1 MLKKFF
7 VSDYDFNVAEIKKEF
22 PIFETHPNLCY
33 LDSAA
38 STLTPRPVIDIMN
51 DYYKN
56 FSCNVHRGIYKL
68 SYEAT
73 ELYENSR
80 SVIAKFINADE
91 DEIIFTRGTS
101 QSLNLVASSY
111 GLQFINEGDEILT
124 SELEHHS
131 SHMPWLNIAKKKNA
145 TLKFISLTNEG
156 KITIENFLNS
166 LSEKTKIVVL
176 TFVSNVLGY
185 VTPLKE
191 IIKICHKRGI
201 IVSVDAAQAIPH
213 MKIDV
218 KDLDCD
224 FLSFSGH
231 KMCGPFGVGVLFGK
245 KKLLEMM
252 EPIEFGGDMADE
264 VNKFSC
270 SYKNIPHKFETGTP
284 AIPEV
289 IGLGEACKFLERV
302 GLEKIFHH
310 ENVLK
315 KKAVELLMAL
325 GEVEVYNKNSETG
338 IVSFNIKN
346 VHPHDAAMIYD
357 KNQICLRTGHH
368 CAQLCTKFLDQY
380 STTRASF
387 YFYNDIDD
395 VKKLV
400 DSVLEAKDFFKKL

>member
-1 MLKKFF
+1 
-7 VSDYDFNVAEIKKEF
+7 
-22 PIFETHPNLCY
+22 
-33 LDSAA
+33 
-38 STLTPRPVIDIMN
+38 
-51 DYYKN
+51 
-56 FSCNVHRGIYKL
+56 
-68 SYEAT
+68 
-73 ELYENSR
+73 
-80 SVIAKFINADE
+80 
-91 DEIIFTRGTS
+91 
-101 QSLNLVASSY
+101 
-111 GLQFINEGDEILT
+111 
-124 SELEHHS
+124 
-131 SHMPWLNIAKKKNA
+131 MPWLNVAKKKNA

-191 IIKICHKRGI
+191 IIKICHERGI

-245 KKLLEMM
+245 RKLLEMM

-315 KKAVELLMAL
+315 KKAVKLL
-325 GEVEVYNKNSETG
+325 
-338 IVSFNIKN
+338 VSFNIKN